1 MDIELDRFDPRR
13 PTVGAIP
20 EVAIVIPTLNERDNI
35 ALLVERLARTLT
47 SFPWEAIFVDDDSAD
62 GTIHEV
68 RRIAQSDT
76 RIRGIRRLSRRG
88 LAGAALE
95 GMLSTSAKFVV
106 VMDGDLQHDEARI
119 VEMLSVLRGGEADI
133 VVASRYCSDKQ
144 DITGLSRIRQFG
156 SQIAVRLTQGLLKTK
171 LSDPMSGFF
180 MVDSEV
186 VDRVANKL
194 SPKGFKILL
203 DILTSSPAPLSV
215 REIPASFRPRIHGRS
230 KLDSVVVL
238 DYLGLLVSK
247 ISGGFLSI
255 RLLMFALVGL
265 SGLVVNIAVLALLLA
280 RHVGFVEAQTA
291 AVLTALTSNYLL
303 NNAFTYRDRRLR
315 GWRVLVGFMSFAAV
329 CSLGVVGAIGVST
342 LLYQAGAQWWFA
354 GIASAAMGA
363 LWNYVVTSAIT
374 WSAL

>member
-144 DITGLSRIRQFG
+144 DS
-156 SQIAVRLTQGLLKTK
+156 
-171 LSDPMSGFF
+171 
-180 MVDSEV
+180 
-186 VDRVANKL
+186 
-194 SPKGFKILL
+194 
-203 DILTSSPAPLSV
+203 
-215 REIPASFRPRIHGRS
+215 
-230 KLDSVVVL
+230 
-238 DYLGLLVSK
+238 
-247 ISGGFLSI
+247 
-255 RLLMFALVGL
+255 LVGL